1 MDKVMLRDD
10 CGKRQS
16 CRCGNI
22 YFQRVVGRIYRYR
35 CTKCGK
41 WYKVVKKE
49 GKRLRFIINN
59 ETLFILSIN
68 SLNINCET
76 IK

>member
-41 WYKVVKKE
+41 RYKVVKKE
-49 GKRLRFIINN
+49 GKKIEVHN
-59 ETLFILSIN
+59 
-68 SLNINCET
+68 
-76 IK
+76 

>member
-35 CTKCGK
+35 CTKCEK

-49 GKRLRFIINN
+49 GKKIEIHN
-59 ETLFILSIN
+59 
-68 SLNINCET
+68 
-76 IK
+76 